1 MIDDSYEIAIYNPV
15 RPVDW
20 RWRAALQVV
29 RNGEPLP
36 DDCDDEAIHLA
47 VRYLKAIGD
56 CGECEPPGLPPELA
70 TVRSAHRLR
79 TTAGAQTWMVEARI
93 LARQKPNEIAPRVSL
108 KADVVAMYE
117 SLFFSVKG
125 RWFAT
130 IVMAKLAVGRTG
142 ATAIDGCDLRTVL
155 RWFGYYGGPI
165 AVDAAIAVLVPS
177 ARTWCR
183 KLAPVDEPLAGKIR
197 RLAGLLMMPIRSE
210 KDALKLMRLHLRVME
225 TTQLDGTAGNLSLD
239 DLFEESVRETVAQ
252 MPPECFL
259 PLPKTDDE
267 SLQDVSDVEPTAPTW
282 QFA

>member
-1 MIDDSYEIAIYNPV
+1 MTDDSYEIAVYNPV

-29 RNGEPLP
+29 RDGEPLP

-47 VRYLKAIGD
+47 IRYVQAIGD
-56 CGECEPPGLPPELA
+56 CGECQPSGLPPELA
-70 TVRSAHRLR
+70 IVRRAHRLR
-79 TTAGAQTWMVEARI
+79 TTAGVQTWMVEARI
-93 LARQKPNEIAPRVSL
+93 LARQKPKDIAPRVSL

-125 RWFAT
+125 RWFST
-130 IVMAKLAVGRTG
+130 IVMAKLAVGWTG

-155 RWFGYYGGPI
+155 RWFGYCGGPV

-177 ARTWCR
+177 ARNWCR
-183 KLAPVDEPLAGKIR
+183 KLAPVDEPLAGEIR

-210 KDALKLMRLHLRVME
+210 KDALKLMRLHLRLME
-225 TTQLDGTAGNLSLD
+225 TTQLDGTFRNTSLD
-239 DLFEESVRETVAQ
+239 SLFDESVREAVSQ
-252 MPPECFL
+252 MPEESFL
-259 PLPKTDDE
+259 PLPKTEDE
-267 SLQDVSDVEPTAPTW
+267 SLEDVGDVEPTAPTW